1 MECRAYAICMD
12 SQSGGHL
19 GQDRKVPSKAGG
31 NLSRMHKTEKTAK
44 ESRMNYMYSHLC
56 DTTLA
61 FHENLGCRCDSRALQ
76 THTPPS
82 TKSLPRTF
90 SHERL
95 SGRQQAHPLPTRS
108 SMSPTEITSVGSIS
122 G

>member
-56 DTTLA
+56 DTTLDGHRIA
-61 FHENLGCRCDSRALQ
+61 QILATGDATSRALLLAL
-76 THTPPS
+76 HLHALGGEMGYPS
-82 TKSLPRTF
+82 ALSARTWSWPSSPRMAL
-90 SHERL
+90 EP
-95 SGRQQAHPLPTRS
+95 RQRWK
-108 SMSPTEITSVGSIS
+108 GS
-122 G
+122 

>member
-56 DTTLA
+56 DTTLGTKRA
-61 FHENLGCRCDSRALQ
+61 SAPSPNSLGFHCVQNGHGHKSSNLHCTGLAR
-76 THTPPS
+76 
-82 TKSLPRTF
+82 
-90 SHERL
+90 
-95 SGRQQAHPLPTRS
+95 
-108 SMSPTEITSVGSIS
+108 TSVTT
-122 G
+122 